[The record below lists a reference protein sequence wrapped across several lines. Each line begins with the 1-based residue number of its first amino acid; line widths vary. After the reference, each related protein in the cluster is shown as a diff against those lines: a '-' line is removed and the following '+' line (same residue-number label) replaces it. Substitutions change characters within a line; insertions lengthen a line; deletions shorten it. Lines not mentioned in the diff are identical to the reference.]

1 MKIKELVQRTQISKE
16 TIHYYIREGLLPK
29 PRKRCKN
36 MADYDESY
44 IEKIRRIKELQY
56 NHFLPLAVIKE
67 ILKNPKKFAETHPS
81 LDLQPDDL
89 PPQTPSLPHEVI
101 GEEAYQKATGLKE
114 AWREKLEEGGFL
126 TPKVRDGKKVYLL
139 DEIALGRLIVE
150 LENLDPQAKDRGDLA
165 AMKHY
170 RDLLREIVILS
181 HRSFIDPALGKLSTN
196 ELSRRILQGGE
207 ILSLFFYHLYR
218 KLSREEHDR
227 ILLLMSGEGKQEK
240 HPRTAG

>member
-1 MKIKELVQRTQISKE
+1 LKIKELVQRTEISKE

-89 PPQTPSLPHEVI
+89 RPQTPSLPPEVI

-114 AWREKLEEGGFL
+114 AWREKLEEWGFL
-126 TPKVRDGKKVYLL
+126 TPKIRDGKKVYLL
-139 DEIALGRLIVE
+139 DEVALGRLIVD
-150 LENLDPQAKDRGDLA
+150 LESLDPQAKERSDLG

-181 HRSFIDPALGKLSTN
+181 HRSLIDPALGKLSTD

-207 ILSLFFYHLYR
+207 ILSLFFYHLSR

-227 ILLLMSGEGKQEK
+227 ILLIMSGEGKELK
-240 HPRTAG
+240 ENVPR

>member
-1 MKIKELVQRTQISKE
+1 LKIKELVQRTQISKE

-36 MADYDESY
+36 IADYDEGY
-44 IEKIRRIKELQY
+44 IEKIRQIKELQY

-67 ILKNPKKFAETHPS
+67 VLKNPKKFAETHPS
-81 LDLQPDDL
+81 LDLPPDDL
-89 PPQTPSLPHEVI
+89 RPQTPSLPQEVI
-101 GEEAYQKATGLKE
+101 GEEAYHKATGLKE
-114 AWREKLEEGGFL
+114 ERRKKLEEWEIL
-126 TPKVRDGKKVYLL
+126 TPKVRDGQKVYLQ
-139 DEIALGRLIVE
+139 DEIALGRFIEE
-150 LENLDPQAKDRGDLA
+150 LENLDPQAKDRGDWA

-181 HRSFIDPALGKLSTN
+181 HKSFIDPALGKLSAD
-196 ELSRRILQGGE
+196 ELSKRILQGGE

-227 ILLLMSGEGKQEK
+227 ILQLMSGEGKGLKENV
-240 HPRTAG
+240 PR

>member
-1 MKIKELVQRTQISKE
+1 LKIKELVQRTQISKE

-36 MADYDESY
+36 IADYDESY

-67 ILKNPKKFAETHPS
+67 VLKNPKKFAETHPS
-81 LDLQPDDL
+81 LDLPPDD
-89 PPQTPSLPHEVI
+89 PSPQTPSLPQEAI

-114 AWREKLEEGGFL
+114 ARRKKLEEWGIL
-126 TPKVRDGKKVYLL
+126 TPKVRDGEKVYLQ
-139 DEIALGRLIVE
+139 DEIALGRFIEE
-150 LENLDPQAKDRGDLA
+150 LENLDPQGKDRGDWA
-165 AMKHY
+165 AVKHY

-181 HRSFIDPALGKLSTN
+181 HKSLIDPALGKLSAD

-227 ILLLMSGEGKQEK
+227 ILLLMRGEGKESK
-240 HPRTAG
+240 ENVPP

>member
-1 MKIKELVQRTQISKE
+1 MKIKELVQRTQIPKE

-81 LDLQPDDL
+81 LDLQPDEPRPQAPSS
-89 PPQTPSLPHEVI
+89 PPEVI
-101 GEEAYQKATGLKE
+101 GEEAYREATGLKE
-114 AWREKLEEGGFL
+114 AWREKLEEWGFL
-126 TPKVRDGKKVYLL
+126 TPKVRDDKKVYLP
-139 DEIALGRLIVE
+139 DEVALGRLIVE
-150 LENLDPQAKDRGDLA
+150 LENLDPQKKERGDLGP
-165 AMKHY
+165 MKQA
-170 RDLLREIVILS
+170 RDLLREIIILS
-181 HRSFIDPALGKLSTN
+181 HRSFIDPALGKLPPE
-196 ELSRRILQGGE
+196 ELSRKILQGGE
-207 ILSLFFYHLYR
+207 ILSQFFYHLYR

-227 ILLLMSGEGKQEK
+227 ILLLMRGEGKGSKENVQ
-240 HPRTAG
+240 P

>member
-1 MKIKELVQRTQISKE
+1 MKIKELVQRTEISKE

-89 PPQTPSLPHEVI
+89 RPQTPSLPPEVI

-114 AWREKLEEGGFL
+114 AWREKLEEWGFL
-126 TPKVRDGKKVYLL
+126 TPKIRDGKKVYLL
-139 DEIALGRLIVE
+139 DEVALGRLIVD
-150 LENLDPQAKDRGDLA
+150 LESLDPQAKERSDLG

-181 HRSFIDPALGKLSTN
+181 HRSLIDPALGKLSTD

-207 ILSLFFYHLYR
+207 ILSLFFYHLSR

-227 ILLLMSGEGKQEK
+227 ILLIMSGEGKELK
-240 HPRTAG
+240 ENVPR